1 MQDSSVGRMHKCS
14 LFCHRFESGS
24 CATAKDFLEFLIVS
38 IGISLKLWLPVILPG
53 VFYHPKHKKLNKT
66 IIFVSKIPS
75 MARIFKYIERF
86 YPAFLS
92 VMTCCLLYKYQN
104 NPVIQIIYAGI
115 FNDSFLTAILT
126 VASIVFGF
134 LLTAITI
141 IYQSDNPVIT
151 EIKRAGRF
159 KELINFNKTAV
170 KWTFFL
176 VIATSVFLMTYENTN
191 SIPYY
196 QYFVG
201 LWVYI
206 TVYTCLT
213 SIRFL
218 NIFYSIL

>member
-1 MQDSSVGRMHKCS
+1 
-14 LFCHRFESGS
+14 
-24 CATAKDFLEFLIVS
+24 
-38 IGISLKLWLPVILPG
+38 
-53 VFYHPKHKKLNKT
+53 
-66 IIFVSKIPS
+66 